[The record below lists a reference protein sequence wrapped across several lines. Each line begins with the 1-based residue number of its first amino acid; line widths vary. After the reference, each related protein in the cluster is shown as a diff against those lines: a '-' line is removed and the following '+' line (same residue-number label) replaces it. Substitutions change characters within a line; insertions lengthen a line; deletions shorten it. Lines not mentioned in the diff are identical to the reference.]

1 MAWYSALLW
10 KQNSFP
16 RNPLPLQPAVT
27 SRLHDAI
34 TVFGRFLRQ
43 AGCSVGTGE
52 IMNAIK
58 SSSHIEIINREDFRQ
73 AMKAC
78 FISDHKLLPLFDQ
91 LFDLYWRNPDRI
103 ENVSQILRKLYE
115 SRLTQAELKNIKEQG
130 QKLIYK
136 KVDDSQKREKDSE
149 QEDEK
154 TYDVFLY
161 SPQEVLRSKRFD
173 NYTNE
178 ELDMAQ
184 EFITRWEWR
193 LGERRL
199 RRLEP
204 GRKPLRLNIR
214 QTIRK
219 NIFPAQD
226 FIELHWK
233 QKKVKPRPL
242 VILTD
247 ISGSMETYTR
257 ILLHFMYTLNTVH
270 KQMESFT
277 FGTRLSRITHHLRR
291 REVNDALE
299 LINDNVKDW
308 SGGTKIGET
317 LETFNRKWAR
327 RVLSGGAVVLMISD
341 GWDTGNVELLKKETD
356 RLHRSCHRLIWLNP
370 NLGYEDFQP
379 LTEGVQAI
387 LSHVDD
393 FLPIHNLNSLM
404 DLGNV
409 LSRLDKRNNLKASA

>member
-1 MAWYSALLW
+1 M
-10 KQNSFP
+10 
-16 RNPLPLQPAVT
+16 QPVVT

-43 AGCSVGTGE
+43 AGCPVGTRE
-52 IMNAIK
+52 IMNAIEAAA
-58 SSSHIEIINREDFRQ
+58 HINPAIREDFRQ
-73 AMKAC
+73 ALKTCLIA
-78 FISDHKLLPLFDQ
+78 DHRRIQLFDQ
-91 LFDLYWRNPDRI
+91 LFELYWRSPDKL
-103 ENVSQILRKLYE
+103 ENVSDILRKLYE
-115 SRLTQAELKNIKEQG
+115 SRLSQAELESMKEQAKELVHKRVEG
-130 QKLIYK
+130 F
-136 KVDDSQKREKDSE
+136 QKREDDSE
-149 QEDEK
+149 QERDEKK

-161 SPQEVLRSKRFD
+161 SPQEILRSKRFD
-173 NYTNE
+173 AYTNE
-178 ELDMAQ
+178 DLDQAR
-184 EFITRWEWR
+184 EFIARWEWR
-193 LGERRL
+193 LGDRQL
-199 RRLEP
+199 RRLKP

-257 ILLHFMYTLNTVH
+257 ILLHFMYTLNSVH
-270 KQMESFT
+270 KHMEAFT

-299 LINDNVKDW
+299 LVNYNVKDW

-317 LETFNRKWAR
+317 LEAFNRKWAR
-327 RVLSGGAVVLMISD
+327 RVLGGGAVVLIISD
-341 GWDTGNVELLKKETD
+341 GWDTGNVELLRKETD

-379 LTEGVQAI
+379 LTQGIQAI
-387 LSHVDD
+387 LPHVDD

-409 LSRLDKRNNLKASA
+409 LSRLDKRSTLKATA

>member
-1 MAWYSALLW
+1 MQ
-10 KQNSFP
+10 KQNSFQCK
-16 RNPLPLQPAVT
+16 PLPLQPTVT

-43 AGCSVGTGE
+43 AGCSVGTVE
-52 IMNAIK
+52 IMNAIE
-58 SSSHIEIINREDFRQ
+58 SSSHIELANREDFRQ

-78 FISDHKLLPLFDQ
+78 FITDYKLLPLFDQ

-115 SRLTQAELKNIKEQG
+115 SRLTQTDLKSMKERD

-136 KVDDSQKREKDSE
+136 KVDDSQERDENSEKD

-161 SPQEVLRSKRFD
+161 SPQEILRSKRFD
-173 NYTNE
+173 EYSNE
-178 ELDMAQ
+178 ELDLAR
-184 EFITRWEWR
+184 EFIARWEWR
-193 LGERRL
+193 LGEKRL

-214 QTIRK
+214 QTIRE
-219 NIFPAQD
+219 NIFPSQD

-242 VILTD
+242 VIITD

-257 ILLHFMYTLNTVH
+257 ILLHFMYTLNTAH
-270 KQMESFT
+270 KNLEAFT
-277 FGTRLSRITHHLRR
+277 FGTRLNRITHYLRKKD
-291 REVNDALE
+291 VNDALE
-299 LINDNVKDW
+299 LVNNSVKDW
-308 SGGTKIGET
+308 SGGTKIGEN
-317 LETFNRKWAR
+317 LEAFNRKWTR
-327 RVLSGGAVVLMISD
+327 RVLSGGAVVLLISD
-341 GWDTGNVELLKKETD
+341 GWDTGNIELLRKQTD

-370 NLGYEDFQP
+370 NLGYKDFQP
-379 LTEGVQAI
+379 LTQGVQAI
-387 LSHVDD
+387 LSNVDD
-393 FLPIHNLNSLM
+393 FLPIHNLNSLV
-404 DLGNV
+404 DLGKA
-409 LSRLDKRNNLKASA
+409 LSRFDKNANLKAMA